1 MRTRAGISEK
11 DHSVPA
17 VTGKGGGA
25 ARAYEEVP
33 GCSLAGT
40 GVGVGVGAG
49 QLSVFGIQ
57 PLTGSILSLNV
68 LK

>member
-17 VTGKGGGA
+17 VTGKGGG
-25 ARAYEEVP
+25 RAYEEVP